1 MALTNLTD
9 TKWSFAAEP
18 DYTSITETVEFDVN
32 FKSNGKIFSGLSVV
46 VTETPGEQ
54 EGDDPTITKALTY
67 GDTTIYD
74 GSDDFPPEYAKVEFI
89 DGDDIDDADLITFMT
104 TYATRIDITESFR
117 VQRKTLDGT
126 SQEYD
131 FGTPCMQFLVKN
143 LSDGDILVNFEDL
156 TNDNATASALIPKE
170 TAQVI
175 VTNTGFPKKEFSS
188 IYVKGAGTGDV
199 EVQMILW

>member
-9 TKWSFAAEP
+9 TKWQMLAEP
-18 DYTSITETVEFDVN
+18 NLAYALDEATFDVN
-32 FKSNGKIFSGLSVV
+32 FKANGKLFSSVSCIFTTAEEETVKTV
-46 VTETPGEQ
+46 YFDETP
-54 EGDDPTITKALTY
+54 L
-67 GDTTIYD
+67 YD
-74 GSDDFPPEYAKVEFI
+74 GTEDFPAEYRVVEVI
-89 DGDDIDDADLITFMT
+89 DGADVENENLIALLGLW
-104 TYATRIDITESFR
+104 ATRIDIIESFR

-131 FGTPCMQFLVKN
+131 FGTPGMQFLVKN

-156 TNDNATASALIPKE
+156 TDDNATASALIPKE

>member
-1 MALTNLTD
+1 MSLSTLAN
-9 TKWSFAAEP
+9 TKWAFAAEP

-46 VTETPGEQ
+46 VTETPGEE

-74 GSDDFPPEYAKVEFI
+74 GSDDFPPEYAAVEFI

-131 FGTPCMQFLVKN
+131 FGTPGMQFLVKN
-143 LSDGDILVNFEDL
+143 LSDGDIFVNFEDL
-156 TNDNATASALIPKE
+156 TDDNETASALIPKE

>member
-46 VTETPGEQ
+46 VTETPGEL
-54 EGDDPTITKALTY
+54 EGDDPTITMALTY

-74 GSDDFPPEYAKVEFI
+74 GSNDFPPEYAAVEFI

-199 EVQMILW
+199 EVQAILW